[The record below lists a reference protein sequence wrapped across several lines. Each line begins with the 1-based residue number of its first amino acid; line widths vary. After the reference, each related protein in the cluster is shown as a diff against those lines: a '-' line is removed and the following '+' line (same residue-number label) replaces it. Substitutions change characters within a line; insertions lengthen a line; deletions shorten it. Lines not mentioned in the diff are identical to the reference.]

1 MLITRPFTDEEVADQ
16 LDAIRAAECVNPRD
30 FGILAEASRRLHG
43 WLPSGADNQNALII
57 KMGEALIRYHAD
69 HAENHASEAVDAY
82 DDWCKQFLSDKQ
94 AARLS
99 AEIGRA
105 RDGGEP

>member
-1 MLITRPFTDEEVADQ
+1 MLTTRPFTNEEVADL

-30 FGILAEASRRLHG
+30 FGILAEACRRLRG
-43 WLPSGADNQNALII
+43 WLPSGAENQNELII

-69 HAENHASEAVDAY
+69 HAANHASEAVDAY

-94 AARLS
+94 AARPA

-105 RDGGEP
+105 EDGREP